1 MTIPEIIANRIKER
15 AAAGLAKYGVGL
27 ERTDIDFVGWLRHLQ
42 EELLDGA
49 QYIERIIQEYEQL
62 NSNEKIRK
70 RGSGSKT

>member
-1 MTIPEIIANRIKER
+1 MTIPEIVANRIRER

-62 NSNEKIRK
+62 TSNTKIQEGGP
-70 RGSGSKT
+70 GSEA